1 MARTVTARTAAWRRR
16 QAGVTL
22 VELLVAMVIMTVITT
37 MIIGGWIALQS
48 SYANSVNQNDARSSA
63 RYALNF
69 ASAEIR
75 DAQPQTVTTP
85 PQSPITVA
93 QPMEI
98 DYYSSYDQPGT
109 AADGTGTANLRL
121 TRIYLNTTTGTLY
134 WQRDTNGSGTWGSGD
149 RTIVLAT
156 NVVNNT
162 TANPNVTPAAAYTA
176 LFTYGYLDSNG
187 NYTSADTV
195 ATANLAAI
203 VSVTVHVLVG
213 AQRGH
218 AIVPADLQI
227 TVAPR
232 NAPNG

>member
-1 MARTVTARTAAWRRR
+1 MARTVTARSAAGRRR

-48 SYANSVNQNDARSSA
+48 SYARSVNQNDARSSA
-63 RYALNF
+63 RYALDF

-75 DAQPQTVTTP
+75 GAQPQTVTTP
-85 PQSPITVA
+85 PQSPITLA
-93 QPMEI
+93 TPMEI
-98 DYYSSYDQPGT
+98 DYYSSHDQPGT
-109 AADGTGTANLRL
+109 AADGTGTGNLRL
-121 TRIYLNTTTGTLY
+121 TRIYLNTTSGTLY

-156 NVVNNT
+156 GVLNNS
-162 TANPNVTPAAAYTA
+162 TANSNVTPGTAYTA
-176 LFTYGYLDSNG
+176 VFTYGYLDSNG

-195 ATANLAAI
+195 TSANLAAI

-213 AQRGH
+213 TQSSHKIA
-218 AIVPADLQI
+218 PADLQI